1 MGFEWIVAP
10 AQVFPEGY
18 RNYSKHLY
26 TSAKGIADFRAAE
39 ATAWMKQNAPW
50 ADVSGAARAGL
61 GVDVVQDANILAQLI
76 FHHGDN
82 VSYGINLELDNQ
94 GRYAILAPAVDLYG
108 PQFMSDLRMFLDSQI
123 PRG

>member
-1 MGFEWIVAP
+1 MGFEWIVSP

-18 RNYSKHLY
+18 QNYSKTLFA
-26 TSAKGIADFRAAE
+26 SAKGIADFRASE

-61 GVDVVQDANILAQLI
+61 GVDVVQNADILAQLV
-76 FHHGDN
+76 FHHGDD
-82 VSYGINLELDNQ
+82 VPYGMTLELGNQ
-94 GRYAILAPAVDLYG
+94 GRFAILAPAVDLYG